1 MSMQVVVL
9 TVIFTC
15 AADEHMPLVQFA
27 QPSAG
32 GSTQAITPE
41 MQEALARLRK
51 VHPGMEKDTLDSA
64 VDDLFAEFAKH
75 DPTVFVPLVVND
87 MIRLAPRDR
96 RTVFVLRRS
105 LQAGWIPPALGHGL
119 LVQVG
124 DSPEEHVQW
133 LIRELQSPNTARR
146 IEAIRA
152 LSICGAPAKDAIPY
166 LEKIMRTSAARP
178 EDYVRDYTL
187 TAPMPEH
194 VHAYNAIRAI
204 NKALESQEKESVLFE
219 QDLHGE
225 RRAVLCARPCS
236 YELHGLAPGS
246 RRVTVAG
253 LFLWLTIREESSGK
267 MHHVWRDW
275 ITAESGVG
283 PFALLEKDAT
293 TLAFAYVIRRDMNI
307 CFWEINTAQRV
318 PVDPQ
323 SALKY
328 AKSIAPA
335 FDNTPTYIPVRQ
347 LLRSRP
353 SDVIGHPQRLRILW
367 KDNGWWVY
375 LEANGMQFVFQ
386 RSQSDSKWR
395 VVGEKGSSEEVVP
408 KPQ

>member
-1 MSMQVVVL
+1 
-9 TVIFTC
+9 
-15 AADEHMPLVQFA
+15 
-27 QPSAG
+27 
-32 GSTQAITPE
+32 
-41 MQEALARLRK
+41 
-51 VHPGMEKDTLDSA
+51 
-64 VDDLFAEFAKH
+64 
-75 DPTVFVPLVVND
+75 
-87 MIRLAPRDR
+87 
-96 RTVFVLRRS
+96 
-105 LQAGWIPPALGHGL
+105 
-119 LVQVG
+119 VG
-124 DSPEEHVQW
+124 DSPEEHVKW

-152 LSICGAPAKDAIPY
+152 LSICGAAAKDAIPY

-187 TAPMPEH
+187 TASMPEH

-253 LFLWLTIREESSGK
+253 LFLWLTIREKSSGK

-275 ITAESGVG
+275 ITDAEAESGVG
-283 PFALLEKDAT
+283 PFALLAKDAT
-293 TLAFAYVIRRDMNI
+293 TLAFAYVNRWDMSIR
-307 CFWEINTAQRV
+307 FWEINTAQRV

-323 SALKY
+323 SAVKY

-335 FDNTPTYIPVRQ
+335 FDNTPTNIPVCQ
-347 LLRSRP
+347 LLRLSKP
-353 SDVIGHPQRLRILW
+353 SAIGHPQRLRIVW
-367 KDNGWWVY
+367 KDNAWWVH
-375 LEANGMQFVFQ
+375 LEANDMQFVFQ
-386 RSQSDSKWR
+386 RSQSDSEWR
-395 VVGEKGSSEEVVP
+395 VVGEKGSSEEVAP